1 MDYPS
6 ACGHR
11 HIPTHIFTTHTY
23 SPCRNGGIGRR
34 KGLKIPRWRH
44 RIGSTPIFGTMENH
58 QCKKAVVV
66 FFIRSNRG
74 QTISVTRL
82 AYESAIADGRPY
94 DFRHHGKPPKQKCK
108 GGFFIHSNRG
118 QTISVTQVLTI
129 FHYKKSV
136 LSCNRALYSREKC
149 LICG

>member
-11 HIPTHIFTTHTY
+11 HITTHTFTTHTY
-23 SPCRNGGIGRR
+23 NPCRNGGIGRR

-44 RIGSTPIFGTMENH
+44 RIGSTPIFGTMKNH
-58 QCKKAVVV
+58 PSRNAKVV
-66 FFIRSNRG
+66 FFIHSNRG

-82 AYESAIADGRPY
+82 DYKSAIADGRPY

-108 GGFFIHSNRG
+108 GGFFYSLKSGSNHFG
-118 QTISVTQVLTI
+118 HAGFNHFCTQKNLFCIV
-129 FHYKKSV
+129 KS
-136 LSCNRALYSREKC
+136 R
-149 LICG
+149 